1 MTRYFPCITFFTKQL
16 KIYYTPEGFT
26 KMVNAKADV
35 ATTPSQAQVDFDK
48 ILNDKTYT
56 ASAKELGKTIINKIT
71 SVGAST
77 KLAEIRANIIKAAG
91 ENDDDKL
98 DKLHTELKQAK
109 LDEKNIG
116 DKFKGIR
123 GSNTFELVIQAWGP
137 EIRELAFSI
146 AAEAIKTA
154 SAAQH
159 QANAGGDKG
168 ATGKNSAAKADAVTT
183 PPKTYIVTQEKTGK
197 TAELPLRRGDAKPS
211 KDKEVFQLLGFK
223 FNEDDSLTEAGFKYK
238 DKSGKEVVV
247 AKTNRKALLEAI
259 QNGGFAGFTA
269 VLKG

>member
-1 MTRYFPCITFFTKQL
+1 
-16 KIYYTPEGFT
+16 
-26 KMVNAKADV
+26 MVNAKADV
-35 ATTPSQAQVDFDK
+35 APTPSQAQVDFDK

-56 ASAKELGKTIINKIT
+56 ASAKELGKTIVNKIT

-77 KLAEIRANIIKAAG
+77 KLAEIRSNIIKAAG

-98 DKLHTELKQAK
+98 DKLHAELKQAK

-137 EIRELAFSI
+137 EIRELALSI

-159 QANAGGDKG
+159 QANADGDKG
-168 ATGKNSAAKADAVTT
+168 ATGKITAKAFTVKT

-211 KDKEVFQLLGFK
+211 KDKAVFELLGFK
-223 FNEDDSLTEAGFKYK
+223 FNEDESLKEAGFKYK
-238 DKSGKEVVV
+238 DKEGKEVVV
-247 AKTNRKALLEAI
+247 AKTNRKALLEAV

>member
-1 MTRYFPCITFFTKQL
+1 
-16 KIYYTPEGFT
+16 
-26 KMVNAKADV
+26 MVNAKADV
-35 ATTPSQAQVDFDK
+35 APTPSQAQVDFDK

-56 ASAKELGKTIINKIT
+56 ASAKELGKTIVNKIT

-98 DKLHTELKQAK
+98 DKLHSELKQAK

-123 GSNTFELVIQAWGP
+123 GSNTFELVVQAWGP
-137 EIRELAFSI
+137 EIRNLAFSI
-146 AAEAIKTA
+146 AAEAIKIA
-154 SAAQH
+154 SAAEH
-159 QANAGGDKG
+159 RANAGGDKG
-168 ATGKNSAAKADAVTT
+168 ATGKLTAKALTVKT

-197 TAELPLRRGDAKPS
+197 TAELPLRRGSAKPS
-211 KDKEVFQLLGFK
+211 KDKEVYELLGFK
-223 FNEDDSLTEAGFKYK
+223 FNEKEELTEVGFKYK
-238 DKSGKEVVV
+238 DKDGKAIVEKE
-247 AKTNRKALLEAI
+247 ATRKALLAAI
-259 QNGGFAGFTA
+259 ENGGFAGFKA

>member
-1 MTRYFPCITFFTKQL
+1 
-16 KIYYTPEGFT
+16 
-26 KMVNAKADV
+26 MVNAKADV
-35 ATTPSQAQVDFDK
+35 APTPSQAQVDFDK

-56 ASAKELGKTIINKIT
+56 ANAKELGKTIVNKIT

-98 DKLHTELKQAK
+98 DKLNGELKQAK

-123 GSNTFELVIQAWGP
+123 GSNTFELVVQAWGP
-137 EIRELAFSI
+137 EIRDLAFSI

-154 SAAQH
+154 SAAEH

-168 ATGKNSAAKADAVTT
+168 ATGKLTAKALTVKT

-238 DKSGKEVVV
+238 DKSAKEVVV

>member
-1 MTRYFPCITFFTKQL
+1 
-16 KIYYTPEGFT
+16 
-26 KMVNAKADV
+26 MVNAKAEA

-56 ASAKELGKTIINKIT
+56 ASAKELGKTIVSKIT

-98 DKLHTELKQAK
+98 DKLYAELKQAK

-123 GSNTFELVIQAWGP
+123 GSNTFELVVQAWGQ
-137 EIRELAFSI
+137 EIRNLAFSI
-146 AAEAIKTA
+146 AAEAIKSA
-154 SAAQH
+154 SAAEH

-168 ATGKNSAAKADAVTT
+168 ASKKNGGAKADSVTT
-183 PPKTYIVTQEKTGK
+183 PPTTYIVTHEKTGK

-211 KDKEVFQLLGFK
+211 KDKAIFELLGFK
-223 FNEDDSLTEAGFKYK
+223 FTEDDSLTEAGFKYK
-238 DKSGKEVVV
+238 NKEGKEVVV

-259 QNGGFAGFTA
+259 QNGGFAGFKA
-269 VLKG
+269 ELKG